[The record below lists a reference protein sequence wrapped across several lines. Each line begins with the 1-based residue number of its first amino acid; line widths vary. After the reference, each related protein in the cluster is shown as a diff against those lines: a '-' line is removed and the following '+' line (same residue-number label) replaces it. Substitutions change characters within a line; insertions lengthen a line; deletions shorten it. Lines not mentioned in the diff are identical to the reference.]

1 MKLDDQ
7 RDMPIVRIIQP
18 MDPVHWEIVL
28 QLSQNKSKAAVGNP
42 YHYCNIL
49 TCIVIVLVVDGSKL
63 LHEDFCLPRVI
74 EVVMAVEVIIIVD
87 LDINS
92 VVQTKKESFVG
103 IAHPIELVNVV
114 P

>member
-1 MKLDDQ
+1 
-7 RDMPIVRIIQP
+7 
-18 MDPVHWEIVL
+18 
-28 QLSQNKSKAAVGNP
+28 
-42 YHYCNIL
+42 
-49 TCIVIVLVVDGSKL
+49 
-63 LHEDFCLPRVI
+63 
-74 EVVMAVEVIIIVD
+74 MAVEVIIIVD